1 MGSGGGTQV
10 IVPKTELLQ
19 ACGQIWRPAQQ
30 VIRAGVRGEGMCLCG
45 VWWKRLSW
53 AVGGDVY
60 VMECRGMVGEGCGA
74 GCGGNVWQES
84 ETQLEE
90 RAPAT
95 DYVRV

>member
-1 MGSGGGTQV
+1 M
-10 IVPKTELLQ
+10 
-19 ACGQIWRPAQQ
+19 
-30 VIRAGVRGEGMCLCG
+30 
-45 VWWKRLSW
+45 
-53 AVGGDVY
+53 Y

-95 DYVRV
+95 DYLRV